1 MLQAGRKKMS
11 LRSEFKEEYF
21 DYLIGEFRLS
31 VLRRAHG
38 NYTKSYESF
47 KRIENAEYFFLQA
60 VRGRS
65 HVSAL
70 DVGCGDGYHLF
81 VFNTN
86 KGIREK
92 VSFRGVDI
100 SGLQVEYARRV
111 ALGMGFE
118 NVQFEAGS
126 AEHLGF
132 PDESFD
138 IVLCSDVVEHL
149 ENPETC
155 FAEIRR
161 VLKSGGTAIITTP
174 NPSSMMIKLA
184 GVLRNAGLL
193 AKTQDLE
200 ADPQDGGHISLQ
212 GLNEWIQMAKKTGFE
227 VRAVRRGALLF
238 GGHAYN
244 RHPVLF
250 ALVLLADRLL
260 DVLPIFRNWGEAV
273 TLKLVKP

>member
-1 MLQAGRKKMS
+1 MHQAGREKMN

-21 DYLIGEFRLS
+21 DYLFEEFRLS

-47 KRIENAEYFFLQA
+47 KRIENAEHFFLQA

-65 HVSAL
+65 NVSVL

-86 KGIREK
+86 EGIREK
-92 VSFRGVDI
+92 VSFRGLDI

-111 ALGMGFE
+111 AFGMGFE

-132 PDESFD
+132 TDKSFD

-149 ENPETC
+149 ENPKKC
-155 FAEIRR
+155 FVEISR

-184 GVLRNAGLL
+184 GVLRKRRTSGENAG
-193 AKTQDLE
+193 
-200 ADPQDGGHISLQ
+200 PGS
-212 GLNEWIQMAKKTGFE
+212 GF
-227 VRAVRRGALLF
+227 AGRGAHIAAGLERMDSDCK
-238 GGHAYN
+238 G
-244 RHPVLF
+244 
-250 ALVLLADRLL
+250 DR
-260 DVLPIFRNWGEAV
+260 V
-273 TLKLVKP
+273 

>member
-1 MLQAGRKKMS
+1 LIISSGNFVGVFCAGHTAIIPKATSPSNGWKTQS
-11 LRSEFKEEYF
+11 IFSS
-21 DYLIGEFRLS
+21 RLFGS
-31 VLRRAHG
+31 GLTSPLSMWGA
-38 NYTKSYESF
+38 
-47 KRIENAEYFFLQA
+47 AM
-60 VRGRS
+60 
-65 HVSAL
+65 
-70 DVGCGDGYHLF
+70 D
-81 VFNTN
+81 TN
-86 KGIREK
+86 EGIREK
-92 VSFRGVDI
+92 VSFQGVDI

-149 ENPETC
+149 ENPEKC

-174 NPSSMMIKLA
+174 NPSSTMIKLA
-184 GVLRNAGLL
+184 SVLRSAGLL
-193 AKTQDLE
+193 MKPQVLE
-200 ADPQDGGHISLQ
+200 TAQDGGHISLQ
-212 GLNEWIQMAKKTGFE
+212 GLNEWIQMAKETGFE

-244 RHPVLF
+244 RRPMLF

-260 DVLPIFRNWGEAV
+260 DFLPAFGNWGEAV

>member
-1 MLQAGRKKMS
+1 MS

-21 DYLIGEFRLS
+21 DYLIEAFRLN
-31 VLRRAHG
+31 VLRRAYG

-65 HVSAL
+65 NVSAL

-81 VFNTN
+81 VFNTIE
-86 KGIREK
+86 GIQKK

-100 SGLQVEYARRV
+100 SGLQVEFARRV

-118 NVQFEAGS
+118 NVQFEESS
-126 AEHLGF
+126 AENLGF
-132 PDESFD
+132 SDESFD

-149 ENPETC
+149 ENPEKC

-174 NPSSMMIKLA
+174 NPSSVMIKLA
-184 GVLRNAGLL
+184 GALRSAGFLV
-193 AKTQDLE
+193 KPQVLE

-212 GLNEWIQMAKKTGFE
+212 GLNEWIQMAQKTGFE
-227 VRAVRRGALLF
+227 VHAVRRGALLF

-250 ALVLLADRLL
+250 ALVMLVDRLL
-260 DVLPIFRNWGEAV
+260 DVLPIFGNWGEAV

>member
-1 MLQAGRKKMS
+1 MS
-11 LRSEFKEEYF
+11 LNQDFKQEYF
-21 DYLIGEFRLS
+21 DYLFGEFRLS
-31 VLRRAHG
+31 ALRRAHG

-60 VRGRS
+60 VRGQPN
-65 HVSAL
+65 VSAL

-81 VFNTN
+81 VFNTID
-86 KGIREK
+86 GIREK

-100 SGLQVEYARRV
+100 SGLQVEFARRV

-118 NVQFEAGS
+118 NVQFEEGS

-149 ENPETC
+149 ENPEKC

-174 NPSSMMIKLA
+174 NPSSVMIKLA
-184 GVLRNAGLL
+184 SVLRSAGLL
-193 AKTQDLE
+193 TKPQGLE
-200 ADPQDGGHISLQ
+200 TDKDGGHISLQ
-212 GLNEWIQMAKKTGFE
+212 GLNEWIRMAKKTGFE
-227 VRAVRRGALLF
+227 VRAVRRGALIF

-244 RHPVLF
+244 RRPVLF

-273 TLKLVKP
+273 TLKLVKS